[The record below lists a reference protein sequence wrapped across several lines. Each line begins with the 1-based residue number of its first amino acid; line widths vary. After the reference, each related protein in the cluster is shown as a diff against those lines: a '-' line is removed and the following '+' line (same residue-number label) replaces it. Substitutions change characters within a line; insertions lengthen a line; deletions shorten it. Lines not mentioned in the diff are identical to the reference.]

1 MELAPRIHEGH
12 SEGRAVPGSR
22 ADSTHSLGRWFRR
35 NCISFKTILFP
46 PVEESEVLI
55 GACQEELMVTSLP
68 SLRTDASSQ
77 QHTCHKIQP
86 LDTMHFPSRKTVRNS
101 YLFLVLYTAK
111 HKLNTATL
119 PTYQPLSQYVTQ
131 AGLSQTLET

>member
-77 QHTCHKIQP
+77 QHTCYKIQP
-86 LDTMHFPSRKTVRNS
+86 LDTMHFPKQEDC
-101 YLFLVLYTAK
+101 K
-111 HKLNTATL
+111 
-119 PTYQPLSQYVTQ
+119 
-131 AGLSQTLET
+131 E